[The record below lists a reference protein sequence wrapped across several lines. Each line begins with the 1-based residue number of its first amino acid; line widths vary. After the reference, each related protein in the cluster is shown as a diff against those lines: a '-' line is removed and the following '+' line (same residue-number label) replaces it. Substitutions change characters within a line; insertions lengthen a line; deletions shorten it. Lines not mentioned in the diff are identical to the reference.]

1 MWLFFT
7 TTWKQ
12 LLRRKTSYRNA
23 VAFTFCVTS
32 KRGIVRPKNY
42 PQLFCFLNIYIN
54 GQVFIILGRQK
65 LLFFCSIVQGSA
77 GEKDIQ
83 IIGKPQFYFTDD
95 IQKQLRNCYNIWIRS
110 VNYKSAVDNYWSAEK
125 NRKLSKQIQKRC
137 QAKCKC
143 KWSVRN
149 IL

>member
-7 TTWKQ
+7 TTRKQ

-42 PQLFCFLNIYIN
+42 PQLFCFLNISIN
-54 GQVFIILGRQK
+54 GQAFIILGRKK
-65 LLFFCSIVQGSA
+65 LLSFCSIVQGSA

-83 IIGKPQFYFTDD
+83 IIGKPQL
-95 IQKQLRNCYNIWIRS
+95 QVRCRQLLIRG
-110 VNYKSAVDNYWSAEK
+110 KK
-125 NRKLSKQIQKRC
+125 LKLSKQIQKRS
-137 QAKCKC
+137 QEKCKC
-143 KWSVRN
+143 KCSVRN